1 MASNEKLNQAL
12 SALKELESD
21 TILPKNVKNKVAA
34 TIKLLED
41 KGEPSIKASKA
52 LNEIESLADDMNTP
66 SFIRTQLYNITSIL
80 ELV

>member
-21 TILPKNVKNKVAA
+21 TILPKNVKNKGAA